1 MKKVATDVGGT
12 FTDLVFFDQKTNEIK
27 TAKTLTTVNNPSD
40 GVIKS
45 IDLTQFNN
53 SSIKYFCHGG
63 TTVINSITERKG
75 SITALLTTKG
85 FRDVLEIGRGN
96 RPDLYNLHTKS
107 PSPFIPRYLRFEI
120 SERIDSN
127 GNIIKKLNIKELN
140 NIIRLLKKYKVE
152 SLAIVFINSY
162 VNQIHE
168 EKIKEILQK
177 KIPSLY
183 LTTSYEISRQWREYE
198 RTNTSVLNAYVKPK
212 MNRYLNDL
220 SNKLKKKQ
228 FNCPYFIMQSNGG
241 TSEFYNAKKHPL
253 SLLESGPA
261 AGVNGT
267 SFISKLINKKNL
279 IHLDV
284 GGTTAKCSLIENY
297 LPKITTEYKLE
308 KNRYSAGY
316 PVQIPVVDIV
326 EIGAGGGSI
335 AWFDENNH
343 LKVGPKSA
351 GAYPGPACYS
361 LGGKDPTVTDAY
373 FILGILNKENFGKG
387 EIKINVNLARKSY
400 KKIAIKL
407 NQTIEDAA
415 ISVLRIMES
424 NTINALK
431 LITVQ
436 RGYDPRDFSLLA
448 CGGGGPIHACTLAK
462 ELGVKEVIIPF
473 FPGLFSAWGM
483 LVTEPRRDFVFSKF
497 DKLNNMTISNINKNF
512 NSMIQGAKNY
522 FSKSAFGNRG
532 LAYDFFLEM
541 RYNGQEHTV
550 TIKYLKSKDDLLK
563 IIKNFHLEHKKNYT
577 FSLKDT
583 EIEIVSYKLVAIM
596 SIGKT
601 KVNKLNNRKI
611 INNYK
616 NDDIYRKVKFFNYG
630 VLKTKILN
638 RNNIKQNQTYRGPLI
653 VEEDT
658 STLLINPKQTM
669 KVDKY
674 GILKIKI

>member
-27 TAKTLTTVNNPSD
+27 TAKTLTTVYNPSD

-45 IDLTQFNN
+45 IDLASFEN
-53 SSIKYFCHGG
+53 SLIKYFCHGG

-75 SITALLTTKG
+75 SVTALLTTKG

-107 PSPFIPRYLRFEI
+107 PTPFVPRYLRFEI
-120 SERIDSN
+120 DERIDTN
-127 GNIIKKLNIKELN
+127 GKIIRKLNLKDLERIIK
-140 NIIRLLKKYKVE
+140 LLKKNKVE

-162 VNQIHE
+162 LNQIHE
-168 EKIKEILQK
+168 KKCQEIINK
-177 KIPSLY
+177 KFPDIY
-183 LTTSYEISRQWREYE
+183 LTTSFEISRQWREYE
-198 RTNTSVLNAYVKPK
+198 RTNTSVLNAFVKPK
-212 MNRYLNDL
+212 MNKYLNDL
-220 SNKLKKKQ
+220 SHKLKKKK

-241 TSEFYNAKKHPL
+241 TTEFFNAKKHPL
-253 SLLESGPA
+253 TLLESGPA

-297 LPKITTEYKLE
+297 LPKITTEYRLE
-308 KNRYSAGY
+308 KTRYNAGY
-316 PVQIPVVDIV
+316 PIQIPVIDIV

-343 LKVGPKSA
+343 LKVGPRSA

-361 LGGKDPTVTDAY
+361 LGGKEPTVTDAY
-373 FILGILNKENFGKG
+373 FILGILNKNNFGKG
-387 EIKINVNLARKSY
+387 EIKINVNLARKVY
-400 KKIAIKL
+400 KKIAKKL
-407 NQTIEDAA
+407 NQSIENAA

-448 CGGGGPIHACTLAK
+448 CGGGGPIHASSLAK

-473 FPGLFSAWGM
+473 YPGLFSAWGM
-483 LVTEPRRDFVFSKF
+483 LVTAPRRDFVISKF
-497 DKLNNMTISNINKNF
+497 DKLDNLKISNIN
-512 NSMIQGAKNY
+512 NY
-522 FSKSAFGNRG
+522 FNEMIIEAKKYFKNSVLETKNLIF
-532 LAYDFFLEM
+532 DFFLEM
-541 RYNGQEHTV
+541 RYSGQEHTV
-550 TIKYLKSKDDLLK
+550 TINYIKSKENL
-563 IIKNFHLEHKKNYT
+563 IHIKNNFHSAHEKNYT
-577 FSLKDT
+577 FSLKET
-583 EIEIVSYKLVAIM
+583 EIEMISYKLVAIM
-596 SIGKT
+596 DIGKT
-601 KVNKLNNRKI
+601 KISKINKFIQDSNITNSI
-611 INNYK
+611 S
-616 NDDIYRKVKFFNYG
+616 YRKVKFIDHG
-630 VLKTKILN
+630 ILN
-638 RNNIKQNQTYRGPLI
+638 TQILKIQNIKPNKYYKGPLI

-658 STLLINPKQTM
+658 STILVNPKQRI
-669 KVDKY
+669 KIDDY
-674 GILKIKI
+674 GILRIKI